1 MAKKDISKSS
11 VVIGLSNNQVI
22 FLYLNKEAIVCECE
36 NVSSNVEWGRVINVL
51 FNKHKVS
58 YKTKVK
64 VVLDTALYSS
74 VQLPKNSNLTDEEL
88 KGVAMYKDLEGVTQG
103 RVADFTWDFYDTKTS
118 KNSKPS
124 LTFVLVEKKIISLIS
139 EIIAP
144 IGILEAVTVK
154 ELAMAEFIS
163 QYQSY
168 LGKKNE
174 PNGESQ
180 YVNQLCV
187 GLYMPKD
194 SELSLFAIYQGEICY
209 TRVLRGYKELSA
221 EGTLVNTDVLISKL
235 TTEIYRLSDD
245 FLTAQLGLPPMS
257 KLLLMLDCSCIE
269 LIGNLL
275 SQNFKRVVELI
286 PKEDTNNHDLN
297 SVGYTSCENKAIL
310 EIVKKG
316 YIFLPLYGVAKEGC
330 LVNEK
335 D

>member
-11 VVIGLSNNQVI
+11 VVIGLTNNRVI
-22 FLYLNKEAIVCECE
+22 FLYLNNETVVCECE
-36 NVSSNVEWGRVINVL
+36 NVSSNVEWGRIINVL

-64 VVLDTALYSS
+64 VILDTGLYSS
-74 VQLPKNSNLTDEEL
+74 AQLPKNSNLTEEEL
-88 KGVAMYKDLEGVTQG
+88 RGIAMYKDLEGVAQG

-144 IGILEAVTVK
+144 IGVLEEITVK

-163 QYQSY
+163 HYQSY
-168 LGKKNE
+168 LGK
-174 PNGESQ
+174 NGEPVGESK
-180 YVNQLCV
+180 YLNQLCLA
-187 GLYMPKD
+187 LYMPKD
-194 SELSLFAIYQGEICY
+194 AELSLFAIYQGEICY
-209 TRVLRGYKELSA
+209 TRVLRGYKDLSGD
-221 EGTLVNTDVLISKL
+221 GTPANVDVLISKL

-245 FLTAQLGLPPMS
+245 FLTSQLGLPPMS
-257 KLLLMLDCSCIE
+257 KLLLMLDCGCADTIAK
-269 LIGNLL
+269 LL
-275 SQNFKRVVELI
+275 CQNFKRVVELI
-286 PKEDTNNHDLN
+286 PKDDMNNCDLN
-297 SVGYTSCENKAIL
+297 VDGYSCCENKVIL

-316 YIFLPLYGVAKEGC
+316 YIFLPLYGIAKEGV
-330 LVNEK
+330 LVYEK